1 MLHLIYH
8 WVIIFRS
15 LLRSRDSSLTIL
27 DVKKQYQFEKTVLL
41 TPIWT
46 GAALPP
52 SRCRACAGHGDG
64 AALPFSCS
72 FRLHLQWPWS
82 RSLSCNNLCPLKK
95 VSELKLVDAIQE
107 SIRRHIHSYLP
118 QLLKA
123 SERLKP
129 GSFCLGESPLLLQHP
144 VSLCTQLSWTHM
156 CQVIGLVLTCVINI
170 NKA

>member
-27 DVKKQYQFEKTVLL
+27 DVKKQSQFEKTVLL
-41 TPIWT
+41 APIWT
-46 GAALPP
+46 GAALPL
-52 SRCRACAGHGDG
+52 SRCRACGRSGSAVFLLIST
-64 AALPFSCS
+64 ASTVALKSQS
-72 FRLHLQWPWS
+72 LLQQ
-82 RSLSCNNLCPLKK
+82 SLSTEKGKWTKTSRCNP
-95 VSELKLVDAIQE
+95 
-107 SIRRHIHSYLP
+107 RIHTQAHNYLP

-123 SERLKP
+123 SERLKL

-156 CQVIGLVLTCVINI
+156 CRVIVRVLTCVTNT